1 MPHQRRRTN
10 SYPLARLCP
19 AQHRICT
26 STQALQLIV
35 RQWEE
40 VPALSGTALGLLI
53 KYLLNHPNPLA
64 IVSAYLMAIRAEVV
78 HRFKVRPTAQLEEA
92 LAKLQQVQVSGV
104 LERCCPGVGLG
115 TRVGQ

>member
-1 MPHQRRRTN
+1 M
-10 SYPLARLCP
+10 
-19 AQHRICT
+19 
-26 STQALQLIV
+26 

-92 LAKLQQVQVSGV
+92 LAKLQQVQVRGV
-104 LERCCPGVGLG
+104 LRPCCPRRGGGDEGRAVEGCADG
-115 TRVGQ
+115 ISFEAMQGEAGGGRPGKGAE